1 MVFSLPRRSI
11 YMQFKTIKVLVPS
24 VFLLASILVGAA
36 NIHAS
41 EEADFEVIMLGVGS
55 PPPFMNRFGPGTLIK
70 AGDKYLLV
78 DAGRGVTQ
86 RLWQLRIPLG
96 RIDGLFVT
104 HLHSDH
110 VIGIP
115 DVLLTGWLSS
125 PFGGR
130 KGNFNVWGP
139 VGTKSMM
146 HHIRLAYQGDVD
158 IRVKDQGFSEDD
170 VAPNTVEIQPGL
182 IYDQDGVKVT
192 AIEVNHGE
200 LIKPAFGYRIEYDG
214 RSVVISGDTKYHP
227 PLAEAAKG
235 TDLFIHAVGAAKPE
249 LLESRLAWRTI
260 LNHHTEPEDVGR
272 IFEQAQPKMAAL
284 YHFVT
289 LTNGTIKP
297 PSLEEISTRLK
308 TTYSGPVTMGADL
321 TRFVIGEDQV
331 TVIPPE

>member
-1 MVFSLPRRSI
+1 MPT
-11 YMQFKTIKVLVPS
+11 KTTKR
-24 VFLLASILVGAA
+24 LLASAALLVSLLVTCLNGQ
-36 NIHAS
+36 AS
-41 EEADFEVIMLGVGS
+41 DEADFEVIMLGVGS
-55 PPPFMNRFGPGTLIK
+55 PPPFMHRFGPATLIK
-70 AGDKYLLV
+70 AGEKYLLV

-86 RLWQLRIPLG
+86 RLWQLKIPLG
-96 RIDGLFVT
+96 RVDGLFVT

-110 VIGIP
+110 VVGIP
-115 DVLLTGWLSS
+115 DLLLTGWLSS

-139 VGTKSMM
+139 KGTKSMM

-158 IRVKDQGFSEDD
+158 IRVKDQGFSEEN
-170 VAPNTVEIQPGL
+170 VTPNTVEIQPGL
-182 IYDQDGVKVT
+182 IYDQEGVQVT

-200 LIKPAFGYRIEYDG
+200 LIKPAFGYRVDYDG

-235 TDLFIHAVGAAKPE
+235 TDLFIHAVGAAKTE
-249 LLESRLAWRTI
+249 LLESRLSWRTI

-289 LTNGTIKP
+289 LTNGQIKP
-297 PSLEEISTRLK
+297 PTLNDISARLK
-308 TTYSGPVTMGADL
+308 TTYSGPVTIGADL
-321 TRFVIGEDQV
+321 TRFVIGKEKV
-331 TVIPPE
+331 TVIAPE

>member
-1 MVFSLPRRSI
+1 MLI
-11 YMQFKTIKVLVPS
+11 KTTKRLAIS
-24 VFLLASILVGAA
+24 VILLASILLGGLNAY
-36 NIHAS
+36 AS

-55 PPPFMNRFGPGTLIK
+55 PPPLMHRFGAGTLIK

-78 DAGRGVTQ
+78 DCGRGVTQ
-86 RLWQLRIPLG
+86 RLWQLGVPLG
-96 RIDGLFVT
+96 RVDGLFVT

-115 DVLLTGWLSS
+115 DLLLTGWLSS

-139 VGTKSMM
+139 EGTQSMM
-146 HHIRLAYQGDVD
+146 DHIRLAYQGDVD
-158 IRVKDQGFSEDD
+158 IRVKDQGFTLEG
-170 VAPNTVEIQPGL
+170 VTPNTVEIEAGL

-192 AIEVNHGE
+192 AIVVNHGE
-200 LIKPAFGYRIEYDG
+200 LIKPAYGYRVDYDG
-214 RSVVISGDTKYHP
+214 RSVVISGDTKYYP

-249 LLESRLAWRTI
+249 LLASKESWRVI
-260 LNHHTEPEDVGR
+260 LDHHTEPEDVGR

-284 YHFVT
+284 YHYVT
-289 LTNGTIKP
+289 LTNGKIKP
-297 PSLEEISTRLK
+297 PSLDDISARLK

-321 TRFVIGEDQV
+321 TRFVIGKDKV
-331 TVIPPE
+331 TVIPPQ